1 MTSETKMRNIGRN
14 IHMLLYDKKM
24 TKTELGKKVG
34 LSHAMISYIVAGER
48 RTNIDTLA
56 KIAEVLDTTVDD
68 LMKGG
73 EKV

>member
-68 LMKGG
+68 LMKGS
-73 EKV
+73 EP